1 MLHDHAEL
9 AATDQAQR
17 EAAHSSRVRRRGVTG
32 SSSVVDPE
40 TAAPDRRSTV
50 AYCMQTSLS
59 ASSAFRPAAS
69 FLSPGTR
76 LASTR
81 TTQLALLQSAH
92 PTIICSRRAYCLK
105 LMHANA
111 PSRCSHPCRT
121 VRPVYPCACRQRSTC
136 SSVRVCHPHACCAC
150 SSAEPQFCRL
160 CPKDSSAAAAPPHSC
175 SNCTCLH
182 VMPYKLRLCTLH
194 SPPSLLHGRCSSS
207 NFIATS
213 ALLTHCLFEDSM
225 PPSLYCSI
233 SNRL

>member
-81 TTQLALLQSAH
+81 TTQLALLQSA
-92 PTIICSRRAYCLK
+92 PSTIICSRSACCLR
-105 LMHANA
+105 LLHENA
-111 PSRCSHPCRT
+111 PSRCSHPRGHCR
-121 VRPVYPCACRQRSTC
+121 PIYPRAF
-136 SSVRVCHPHACCAC
+136 SSGRAYHPHACCAWP
-150 SSAEPQFCRL
+150 SAGPQVGRL
-160 CPKDSSAAAAPPHSC
+160 CLKG
-175 SNCTCLH
+175 
-182 VMPYKLRLCTLH
+182 R
-194 SPPSLLHGRCSSS
+194 SPP
-207 NFIATS
+207 
-213 ALLTHCLFEDSM
+213 
-225 PPSLYCSI
+225 
-233 SNRL
+233 RLP